1 MTKAERDSRREQMI
15 AMRED
20 GMTYR
25 EIGERFGMSANSA
38 ISIIQRPMRK
48 VFEMKEPKHQPAPEI
63 SKHEILEIA
72 DKIKQE
78 TGRYPS
84 YGRVVQGIENGS
96 IDPWQYIRRKRRAV

>member
-25 EIGERFGMSANSA
+25 EIGEHYGIAPQTVSCA
-38 ISIIQRPMRK
+38 INRPMSGI
-48 VFEMKEPKHQPAPEI
+48 FAMKEPKHQPAPEI

-72 DKIKQE
+72 DKVKKE
-78 TGRYPS
+78 TGKYPS
-84 YGRVVQGIENGS
+84 YGKVVQGIENGS
-96 IDPWQYIRRKRRAV
+96 IDPWRYIRRKRRVI